1 MKHTQEVA
9 MPLVR
14 LKTKH
19 QVTIPAKICKEL
31 HLEAGS
37 ILEAVVHNGMIMLK
51 PKVVVDPDREEVEKG
66 MQDYRSGR
74 VTKAFSSVEEF
85 KSSLK

>member
-1 MKHTQEVA
+1 

-19 QVTIPAKICKEL
+19 QVTIPANICKQL
-31 HLEAGS
+31 HLETGS
-37 ILEAVVHNGMIMLK
+37 ILEAVVHDGVIVLK
-51 PKVVVDPDREEVEKG
+51 PKVVVDPNRGEIEEG
-66 MQDYRSGR
+66 MNEYRAGR

>member
-1 MKHTQEVA
+1 

-19 QVTIPAKICKEL
+19 QVTIPAKICQEL
-31 HLEAGS
+31 HLETGS
-37 ILEAVVHNGMIMLK
+37 ILEAVVHEGVIMLK
-51 PKVVVDPDREEVEKG
+51 PKLIVDPDRAEVEEG
-66 MQDYRSGR
+66 MREHHAGE
-74 VTKAFSSVEEF
+74 VTPAFSSLEEF